1 MATWAMKSW
10 QFTMDQ
16 GKMTNWLVVAA
27 DPSEK

>member
-1 MATWAMKSW
+1 MKSW